1 MKQEKSPI
9 INLSNSPSNCLNL
22 IHKSGL
28 SSVSTQ
34 NFIAFDAF
42 HIYSAGNNIF
52 IDTNPTSKDKC
63 SIYELAGHDAEV
75 SCLITYI
82 DQNLIASGQ
91 LASPGNKNY
100 DS

>member
-22 IHKSGL
+22 IHKSGF

-42 HIYSAGNNIF
+42 HIYSAGNNMF
-52 IDTNPTSKDKC
+52 IDTNPTSKC
-63 SIYELAGHDAEV
+63 NIYELAGHDAEV
-75 SCLITYI
+75 SCLTISI

-91 LASPGNKNY
+91 HASPGNKNY